1 MGSLAMPPEVH
12 ALTRSQDPLSAS
24 EPILVHVGYSK
35 AASTWLQ
42 ERLFRAP
49 RHGFWALFPEKSDR
63 LTLNRLLVY
72 PSAFDAPA
80 PGLQTLVRERVAARP
95 DRRLVPVVSAEGLV
109 GHEASPS
116 GALARMLADR
126 VVSAFPSPRILMIIR
141 EQVSMIRSNYL
152 YYVRGGGRLSLRR
165 YLDRPPI
172 YETRAWT
179 GFHLNY
185 LEYDRLIAYYRSL
198 VGPTNLCV
206 LPLEMLSRDPAAFV
220 HRIRDFAGV
229 AVGDAQVD
237 TGVVK
242 PAIMTGGL
250 GTRRILNHLFS
261 IDEHNP
267 FSFVLP
273 EAVYW
278 RVFAPAMRGYDRL
291 LKVLGAN
298 DPAKLGRRIERTV
311 GDHYAASNR
320 HTAELIGLDLE
331 VYGYRMKP

>member
-1 MGSLAMPPEVH
+1 MHSQVHTLVRTPE
-12 ALTRSQDPLSAS
+12 PLSES

-42 ERLFRAP
+42 ERLFRTP

-63 LTLNRLLVY
+63 LDLNRMLVY

-80 PGLQTLVRERVAARP
+80 PELQERIRERLAARP
-95 DRRLVPVVSAEGLV
+95 DRHLVPVASAEGLV

-126 VVSAFPSPRILMIIR
+126 VVSAFSSPRVLMVIR

-152 YYVRGGGRLSLRR
+152 YYIRGGGRLSLRR

-185 LEYDRLIAYYRSL
+185 LEYDRPIAYYRAL
-198 VGPTNLCV
+198 VGPRNLCV
-206 LPLEMLSRDPAAFV
+206 LPLEMLRRDPAAFV
-220 HRIRDFAGV
+220 GRIRNFAGA

-237 TGVVK
+237 SGVVK
-242 PAIMTGGL
+242 SAIMTGGL
-250 GTRRILNHLFS
+250 GTRRILNHLLS
-261 IDEHNP
+261 NDEHNP

-278 RVFAPAMRGYDRL
+278 RMYAPAMRGYDRL
-291 LKVLGAN
+291 LQVMGAN
-298 DPAKLGRRIERTV
+298 DPARLSRRIAPIG
-311 GDHYAASNR
+311 GDHYDASNR
-320 HTAELIGLDLE
+320 RTAELTGLDLA
-331 VYGYRMKP
+331 VYGYRMEP